1 MILQALTDYY
11 ETLLELPPNKSK
23 PPRFGWSQTNVRF
36 AVFINSAGTLKN
48 ITLLESDTNKNGRPT
63 AVPMQLKRSGTKPPP
78 YFLCDTATYVLGIDK
93 EGEITARSKA
103 YFAAFSSYN
112 KDILSHIDCLEAR
125 AVINFLDNWDIES
138 ALSNP
143 IVQDALP
150 YDLGKG
156 NLAFYITDTNTW
168 VLDSPKIQTGWDMYY
183 QESSTQG
190 CLGVCLVTGK
200 DAPIARIHNSIKKL
214 RTSSRSPNGWTL
226 VGFDKGSPAFSSYG
240 KEQGYNAPTSEY
252 VAFAYT
258 TALNHLLDDQEHIYQ
273 LGDATVVCWA
283 RGGGDAYQ
291 VFFGGALLGAPT
303 PYSAADLRGMTAQL
317 CQGIPVDFQ
326 EEKLDPNMDFYILGL
341 SPNAARLSVR
351 FFLHNTF
358 QGFLDHIQA
367 HYDRLEI
374 AQSND
379 NKFDNIPLWRL
390 LYATVRS
397 QTKYEPS
404 SYKEAKQ
411 NLEKYL
417 PPELSGEILRSIL
430 MNTRYPATLLNGIT
444 LRIRAEHEITRSR
457 AAAIKACLLQNYRCL
472 PIYSTLREVLTVE
485 LNDSC
490 NYQPY
495 VLGRLFA
502 VMEQIQLA
510 SADWKLNRTIKD
522 SYFTSAA
529 TTPKNIYAK
538 LFPLSEYHMKKLLRD
553 KPGLAN
559 ILGKE
564 KGSLIGKL
572 TAPIPP
578 RFMPEETDCF
588 YIGYYHQSNQKK
600 EEKEH
605 V

>member
-11 ETLLELPPNKSK
+11 GALLALPANKPK

-36 AVFINSAGTLKN
+36 AVSIDFSGTLKG
-48 ITLLESDTNKNGRPT
+48 IIPLENDTNRKGRPT
-63 AVPMQLKRSGTKPPP
+63 TVPMQLKRSGTKPPP
-78 YFLCDTATYVLGIDK
+78 YFLCDTATYILGIDK
-93 EGEITARSKA
+93 GETTARSKA
-103 YFAAFSSYN
+103 YFSAFSTYN
-112 KDILSHIDCLEAR
+112 KRILSRIDCPEAR

-138 ALSNP
+138 ALNNP
-143 IVQDALP
+143 IVQDALS

-156 NLAFYITDTNTW
+156 NLAFYITETAAW
-168 VLDSPKIQTGWDMYY
+168 VLDNPEIQAVWNAYY
-183 QESSTQG
+183 QENSSQEN
-190 CLGVCLVTGK
+190 LGICLVTGK
-200 DAPIARIHNSIKKL
+200 DAPIARIHNSVKGIYA
-214 RTSSRSPNGWTL
+214 SSLSPNGWTL

-252 VAFAYT
+252 AAFAYT
-258 TALNHLLDDQEHIYQ
+258 AALNHLLSDRDHVYRV
-273 LGDATVVCWA
+273 GDATVVCWA
-283 RGGGDAYQ
+283 KGGGDLYQ
-291 VFFGGALLGAPT
+291 SFFG
-303 PYSAADLRGMTAQL
+303 YAAMGQAEPAYEESELRNMVKQL
-317 CQGIPVDFQ
+317 CQGQPVQYREDR
-326 EEKLDPNMDFYILGL
+326 LDPNMDFFVLGL

-351 FFLHNTF
+351 FFLRNTF
-358 QGFLDHIQA
+358 GGFLRNVQA
-367 HYDRLEI
+367 HQDRLEI
-374 AQSND
+374 VQSVD
-379 NKFDNIPLWRL
+379 NKFDSIPLWRL

-397 QTKYEPS
+397 QMKYEPR
-404 SYKEAKQ
+404 SYKEARQ

-417 PPELSGEILRSIL
+417 PPELSGEVLRSIL
-430 MNTRYPATLLNGIT
+430 MNTRYPATLHNGVT

-457 AAAIKACLLQNYRCL
+457 AAVIKAYLLKNYHYL
-472 PIYSTLREVLTVE
+472 PIYSTLKEVLTVE

-502 VMEQIQLA
+502 VMEKIQLA

-529 TTPKNIYAK
+529 ATPKNIYAK

-559 ILGKE
+559 VLGKE
-564 KGSLIGKL
+564 KGSLVGKL

-578 RFMPEETDCF
+578 RFTPEETDCF

-600 EEKEH
+600 EENEN

>member
-258 TALNHLLDDQEHIYQ
+258 TALNHLLDDQEHVYQ
-273 LGDATVVCWA
+273 LGDTTVVCWA

-291 VFFGGALLGAPT
+291 SFFGGALLGAPM

-397 QTKYEPS
+397 QTEYEPS

-457 AAAIKACLLQNYRCL
+457 AAAIKACLLQNYCRL
-472 PIYSTLREVLTVE
+472 PIYSTLRKVLTVE

-510 SADWKLNRTIKD
+510 SADRKLNRTIKD

>member
-1 MILQALTDYY
+1 MILQALTEYY
-11 ETLLELPPNKSK
+11 QSLVQAEKIAAPGWKSSDISFVLCISDEGELEQVISIKNQVSQGKKTVLRPQSMILPVP
-23 PPRFGWSQTNVRF
+23 
-36 AVFINSAGTLKN
+36 A
-48 ITLLESDTNKNGRPT
+48 DGRTST
-63 AVPMQLKRSGTKPPP
+63 AVRPN
-78 YFLCDTATYVLGIDK
+78 FLWDKSDYLLGISKGGTQRGIKYFNGAK
-93 EGEITARSKA
+93 EYHEAILSGVVSPAATALLAFFQQWDPEKA
-103 YFAAFSSYN
+103 PEHPALQDAME
-112 KDILSHIDCLEAR
+112 DILKGANMVFRYSGGYIHEDPEIRDAWQR
-125 AVINFLDNWDIES
+125 HYADQSTGIEM
-138 ALSNP
+138 
-143 IVQDALP
+143 
-150 YDLGKG
+150 
-156 NLAFYITDTNTW
+156 T
-168 VLDSPKIQTGWDMYY
+168 
-183 QESSTQG
+183 
-190 CLGVCLVTGK
+190 CLVTGK
-200 DAPIARIHNSIKKL
+200 QAAVARIHPKIKGII
-214 RTSSRSPNGWTL
+214 NGEAMGNTL
-226 VGFDKGSPAFSSYG
+226 VGFNSPSVCSYG
-240 KEQGYNAPTSEY
+240 KEQSYNAPVSQQA
-252 VAFAYT
+252 AFAYT
-258 TALNHLLDDQEHIYQ
+258 AALNYLLADREHVYR

-291 VFFGGALLGAPT
+291 AFFGRALLGAPT

-326 EEKLDPNMDFYILGL
+326 EDKLDPNMDFYILGL

-379 NKFDNIPLWRL
+379 NKFDNIPLWCL

>member
-1 MILQALTDYY
+1 MILQALTEYY
-11 ETLLELPPNKSK
+11 QSLVQAEKIAAPGWKSSDISFVLCISDEGELEQVISIKNQVSQGKKTVLRPQSMILPVP
-23 PPRFGWSQTNVRF
+23 
-36 AVFINSAGTLKN
+36 A
-48 ITLLESDTNKNGRPT
+48 DGRTST
-63 AVPMQLKRSGTKPPP
+63 AVRPN
-78 YFLCDTATYVLGIDK
+78 FLWDKSDYLLGISKGGTQRGIKYFNGAK
-93 EGEITARSKA
+93 EYHEAILSGVVSPAATALLAFFQQWNPEKA
-103 YFAAFSSYN
+103 PEHPALQDAME
-112 KDILSHIDCLEAR
+112 DILKGANMVFRYSGGYIHEDPEIRDAWQR
-125 AVINFLDNWDIES
+125 HYADQSTGIEM
-138 ALSNP
+138 
-143 IVQDALP
+143 
-150 YDLGKG
+150 
-156 NLAFYITDTNTW
+156 T
-168 VLDSPKIQTGWDMYY
+168 
-183 QESSTQG
+183 
-190 CLGVCLVTGK
+190 CLVTGK
-200 DAPIARIHNSIKKL
+200 QAAVARIHPKIKGII
-214 RTSSRSPNGWTL
+214 NGEAMGNTL
-226 VGFDKGSPAFSSYG
+226 VGFNSPSVCSYG
-240 KEQGYNAPTSEY
+240 KEQSYNAPVSQQA
-252 VAFAYT
+252 AFAYT
-258 TALNHLLDDQEHIYQ
+258 AALNYLLADREHVYR

-291 VFFGGALLGAPT
+291 AFFGRALRGAPT

-326 EEKLDPNMDFYILGL
+326 EDKLDPSMDFYILGL

-457 AAAIKACLLQNYRCL
+457 AAAIKACLLQNYRFL
-472 PIYSTLREVLTVE
+472 PIYSALREVLTVE

>member
-93 EGEITARSKA
+93 EGEITALSKA

-291 VFFGGALLGAPT
+291 AFFGGALLGAPT

>member
-291 VFFGGALLGAPT
+291 AFFGGALLGAPT

>member
-1 MILQALTDYY
+1 MILQALTEYY
-11 ETLLELPPNKSK
+11 QSLVQAEKIAAPGWKSSDISFVLCISDEGELEQVISIKNQVSQGKKTVLRPQSMILPVP
-23 PPRFGWSQTNVRF
+23 
-36 AVFINSAGTLKN
+36 A
-48 ITLLESDTNKNGRPT
+48 DGRTST
-63 AVPMQLKRSGTKPPP
+63 AVRPN
-78 YFLCDTATYVLGIDK
+78 FLWDKSDYLLGISKGGTQRGIKYFNGAK
-93 EGEITARSKA
+93 EYHEAILSGVVSPAATALLAFFQQWDPEKA
-103 YFAAFSSYN
+103 PEHPALQDAME
-112 KDILSHIDCLEAR
+112 DILKGANMVFRYSGGYIHEDPEIRDAWQR
-125 AVINFLDNWDIES
+125 HYADQSTGIEM
-138 ALSNP
+138 
-143 IVQDALP
+143 
-150 YDLGKG
+150 
-156 NLAFYITDTNTW
+156 T
-168 VLDSPKIQTGWDMYY
+168 
-183 QESSTQG
+183 
-190 CLGVCLVTGK
+190 CLVTGK
-200 DAPIARIHNSIKKL
+200 QAAVARIHPKIKGII
-214 RTSSRSPNGWTL
+214 NGEAMGNTL
-226 VGFDKGSPAFSSYG
+226 VGFNSPSVCSYG
-240 KEQGYNAPTSEY
+240 KEQSYNAPVSQQA
-252 VAFAYT
+252 AFAYT
-258 TALNHLLDDQEHIYQ
+258 AALNYLLADREHVYR

-291 VFFGGALLGAPT
+291 AFFGGALLGAPT

-326 EEKLDPNMDFYILGL
+326 EDKLDPNMDFYILGL

-379 NKFDNIPLWRL
+379 NKFDNIPLWCL

>member
-1 MILQALTDYY
+1 MILQALTEYY
-11 ETLLELPPNKSK
+11 ETLLELPPDKSK
-23 PPRFGWSQTNVRF
+23 PPRFGWSQTNVWF
-36 AVFINSAGTLKN
+36 AVSIDSTGTLKD
-48 ITLLESDTNKNGRPT
+48 IILLENDTNKKGRPT
-63 AVPMQLKRSGTKPPP
+63 VVPMQLKRSGTKPPP

-93 EGEITARSKA
+93 GKITARSKA

-112 KDILSHIDCLEAR
+112 KDILSRIDCLEAR
-125 AVINFLDNWDIES
+125 AVTNFLDNWDIGS

-143 IVQDALP
+143 IVQDVLP

-156 NLAFYITDTNTW
+156 NLAFYIADTDTW
-168 VLDSPKIQTGWDMYY
+168 VLDSPKIQTGWDKYY
-183 QESSTQG
+183 QESSSQG
-190 CLGVCLVTGK
+190 ILGVCSVTGK
-200 DAPIARIHNSIKKL
+200 DAPIARIHNSVKGI
-214 RTSSRSPNGWTL
+214 RTSTLSPNGWTL

-252 VAFAYT
+252 AAFAYT
-258 TALNHLLDDQEHIYQ
+258 AALNHLLANRDHVFRV
-273 LGDATVVCWA
+273 GDATVVCWA
-283 RGGGDAYQ
+283 KGGGDLYQSLFSYAAMGQTEPAYDEN
-291 VFFGGALLGAPT
+291 
-303 PYSAADLRGMTAQL
+303 DLRNMVKQL
-317 CQGIPVDFQ
+317 CQGNSVTYQ
-326 EEKLDPNMDFYILGL
+326 EEKLDPNMDFFVLGL

-358 QGFLDHIQA
+358 GGFLRNVQA
-367 HYDRLEI
+367 HQKRLEI
-374 AQSND
+374 IQSVD
-379 NKFDNIPLWRL
+379 NKFDTTPLWRL

-397 QTKYEPS
+397 RAKYEPS
-404 SYKEAKQ
+404 SYKEARQ

-417 PPELSGEILRSIL
+417 PPELSGEVLRSIL
-430 MNTRYPATLLNGIT
+430 MNTRYPATLHNGVT

-457 AAAIKACLLQNYRCL
+457 AAVMKAYLLQNYCHL
-472 PIYSTLREVLTVE
+472 PIYSTLKEVLTVE

-495 VLGRLFA
+495 VLGCLFA
-502 VMEQIQLA
+502 VMEKIQLA

-564 KGSLIGKL
+564 KSSLIGKL
-572 TAPIPP
+572 TTPIPS
-578 RFMPEETDCF
+578 RFTPEETDCF

-600 EEKEH
+600 EENKN

>member
-258 TALNHLLDDQEHIYQ
+258 TALNHLLDDQEHVYQ

-291 VFFGGALLGAPT
+291 AFFGGALLGAPT

>member
-1 MILQALTDYY
+1 MILQALTEYY
-11 ETLLELPPNKSK
+11 QSLVQAEKIAAPGWKSSDISFVLCISDEGELEQVISIKNQVSQGKKTVLRPQSMILPVP
-23 PPRFGWSQTNVRF
+23 
-36 AVFINSAGTLKN
+36 A
-48 ITLLESDTNKNGRPT
+48 DGRTST
-63 AVPMQLKRSGTKPPP
+63 AVRPN
-78 YFLCDTATYVLGIDK
+78 FLWDKSDYLLGISKGGTQRGIKYFNGAK
-93 EGEITARSKA
+93 EYHEAILSGVVSPAATALLAFFQQWNPEKA
-103 YFAAFSSYN
+103 PEHPALQDAME
-112 KDILSHIDCLEAR
+112 DILKGANMVFRYSGGYIHEDPEIRDAWQR
-125 AVINFLDNWDIES
+125 HYADQSTGIEM
-138 ALSNP
+138 
-143 IVQDALP
+143 
-150 YDLGKG
+150 
-156 NLAFYITDTNTW
+156 T
-168 VLDSPKIQTGWDMYY
+168 
-183 QESSTQG
+183 
-190 CLGVCLVTGK
+190 CLVTGK
-200 DAPIARIHNSIKKL
+200 QAAVARIHPKIKGII
-214 RTSSRSPNGWTL
+214 NGEAMGNTL
-226 VGFDKGSPAFSSYG
+226 VGFNSPSVCSYG
-240 KEQGYNAPTSEY
+240 KEQSYNAPVSQQA
-252 VAFAYT
+252 AFAYT
-258 TALNHLLDDQEHIYQ
+258 AALNYLLADREHVSR

-291 VFFGGALLGAPT
+291 AFFGGALLGAPT
-303 PYSAADLRGMTAQL
+303 PDSAADLRGMTAQL

-326 EEKLDPNMDFYILGL
+326 EDKLDPSMDFYILGL

-457 AAAIKACLLQNYRCL
+457 AAAIKACLLQNYRFL
-472 PIYSTLREVLTVE
+472 PIYSALREVLTVE

>member
-1 MILQALTDYY
+1 MILQALTEYY
-11 ETLLELPPNKSK
+11 QSLVQAEKIAAPGWKSSDISFVLCISDEGELEQVISIKNQVSQGKKTVLRPQSMILPVP
-23 PPRFGWSQTNVRF
+23 
-36 AVFINSAGTLKN
+36 A
-48 ITLLESDTNKNGRPT
+48 DGRTST
-63 AVPMQLKRSGTKPPP
+63 AVRPN
-78 YFLCDTATYVLGIDK
+78 FLWDKSDYLLGISKGGTQRGIKYFNGAK
-93 EGEITARSKA
+93 EYHEAILSGVVSPAATALLAFFQQWNPEKA
-103 YFAAFSSYN
+103 PEHPALQDAME
-112 KDILSHIDCLEAR
+112 DILKGANMVFRYSGGYIHEDPEIRDAWQR
-125 AVINFLDNWDIES
+125 HYADQSTGIEM
-138 ALSNP
+138 
-143 IVQDALP
+143 
-150 YDLGKG
+150 
-156 NLAFYITDTNTW
+156 T
-168 VLDSPKIQTGWDMYY
+168 
-183 QESSTQG
+183 
-190 CLGVCLVTGK
+190 CLVTGK
-200 DAPIARIHNSIKKL
+200 QAAVARIHPKIKGII
-214 RTSSRSPNGWTL
+214 NGEAMGNTL
-226 VGFDKGSPAFSSYG
+226 VGFNSPSVCSYG
-240 KEQGYNAPTSEY
+240 KEQSYNAPVSQQA
-252 VAFAYT
+252 AFAYT
-258 TALNHLLDDQEHIYQ
+258 AALNYLLADREHVYR

-291 VFFGGALLGAPT
+291 AFFGRALLGAPT

-397 QTKYEPS
+397 QTEYEPS

-457 AAAIKACLLQNYRCL
+457 AAAIKACLLQNYCRL
-472 PIYSTLREVLTVE
+472 PIYSTLRKVLTVE

-510 SADWKLNRTIKD
+510 SADRKLNRTIKD

>member
-1 MILQALTDYY
+1 MILQALTEYY
-11 ETLLELPPNKSK
+11 QSLVQAEKIAAPGWKSSDISFVLCISDEGELEQVISIKNQVSQGKKTVLRPQSMILPVP
-23 PPRFGWSQTNVRF
+23 
-36 AVFINSAGTLKN
+36 A
-48 ITLLESDTNKNGRPT
+48 DGRTST
-63 AVPMQLKRSGTKPPP
+63 AVRPN
-78 YFLCDTATYVLGIDK
+78 FLWDKSDYLLGISKGGTQRGIKYFNGAK
-93 EGEITARSKA
+93 EYHEAILSGVVSPAATALLAFFQQWDPEKA
-103 YFAAFSSYN
+103 PEHPALQDAME
-112 KDILSHIDCLEAR
+112 DILKGANMVFRYSGGYIHEDPEIRDAWQR
-125 AVINFLDNWDIES
+125 HYADQSTGIEM
-138 ALSNP
+138 
-143 IVQDALP
+143 
-150 YDLGKG
+150 
-156 NLAFYITDTNTW
+156 T
-168 VLDSPKIQTGWDMYY
+168 
-183 QESSTQG
+183 
-190 CLGVCLVTGK
+190 CLVTGK
-200 DAPIARIHNSIKKL
+200 QAAVARIHPKIKGII
-214 RTSSRSPNGWTL
+214 NGEAMGNTL
-226 VGFDKGSPAFSSYG
+226 VGFNSPSVCSYG
-240 KEQGYNAPTSEY
+240 KEQSYNAPVSQQA
-252 VAFAYT
+252 AFAYT
-258 TALNHLLDDQEHIYQ
+258 AALNYLLADREHVYR

-291 VFFGGALLGAPT
+291 AFFGGALLGAPT

-326 EEKLDPNMDFYILGL
+326 EDKLDPNMDFYILGL

>member
-1 MILQALTDYY
+1 MILQALTEYY
-11 ETLLELPPNKSK
+11 QSLVQAEKIAAPGWKSSDISFVLCISDEGELEQVISIKNQVSQGKKTVLRPQSMILPVP
-23 PPRFGWSQTNVRF
+23 
-36 AVFINSAGTLKN
+36 A
-48 ITLLESDTNKNGRPT
+48 DGRTST
-63 AVPMQLKRSGTKPPP
+63 AVRPN
-78 YFLCDTATYVLGIDK
+78 FLWDKSDYLLGISKGGTQRGIKYFNGAK
-93 EGEITARSKA
+93 EYHEAILSGVVSPAATALLAFFQQWNPEKA
-103 YFAAFSSYN
+103 PEHPALQDAME
-112 KDILSHIDCLEAR
+112 DILKGANMVFRYSGGYIHEDPEIRDAWQR
-125 AVINFLDNWDIES
+125 HYADQSTGIEM
-138 ALSNP
+138 
-143 IVQDALP
+143 
-150 YDLGKG
+150 
-156 NLAFYITDTNTW
+156 T
-168 VLDSPKIQTGWDMYY
+168 
-183 QESSTQG
+183 
-190 CLGVCLVTGK
+190 CLVTGK
-200 DAPIARIHNSIKKL
+200 QAAVARIHPKIKGII
-214 RTSSRSPNGWTL
+214 NGEAMGNTL
-226 VGFDKGSPAFSSYG
+226 VGFNSPSVCSYG
-240 KEQGYNAPTSEY
+240 KEQSYNAPVSQQA
-252 VAFAYT
+252 AFAYT
-258 TALNHLLDDQEHIYQ
+258 AALNYLLADREHVYR

-291 VFFGGALLGAPT
+291 AFFGRALLGAPT

-397 QTKYEPS
+397 QTEYEPS

-457 AAAIKACLLQNYRCL
+457 AAAIKACLLQNYCRL
-472 PIYSTLREVLTVE
+472 PIYSTLRKVLTVE

>member
-1 MILQALTDYY
+1 MILQALTEYY
-11 ETLLELPPNKSK
+11 QSLVQAEKIAAPGWKSSDISFVLCISDEGELEQVISIKNQVSQGKKTVLRPQSMILPVP
-23 PPRFGWSQTNVRF
+23 
-36 AVFINSAGTLKN
+36 A
-48 ITLLESDTNKNGRPT
+48 DGRTST
-63 AVPMQLKRSGTKPPP
+63 AVRPN
-78 YFLCDTATYVLGIDK
+78 FLWDKSDYLLGISKGGTQRGIKYFNGAK
-93 EGEITARSKA
+93 EYHEAILSGVVSPAATALLAFFQQWDPEKA
-103 YFAAFSSYN
+103 PEHPALQDAME
-112 KDILSHIDCLEAR
+112 DILKGANMVFRYSGGYIHEDPEIRDAWQR
-125 AVINFLDNWDIES
+125 HYADQSTGIEM
-138 ALSNP
+138 
-143 IVQDALP
+143 
-150 YDLGKG
+150 
-156 NLAFYITDTNTW
+156 T
-168 VLDSPKIQTGWDMYY
+168 
-183 QESSTQG
+183 
-190 CLGVCLVTGK
+190 CLVTGK
-200 DAPIARIHNSIKKL
+200 QAAVARIHPKIKGII
-214 RTSSRSPNGWTL
+214 NGEAMGNTL
-226 VGFDKGSPAFSSYG
+226 VGFNSPSVCSYG
-240 KEQGYNAPTSEY
+240 KEQSYNAPVSQQA
-252 VAFAYT
+252 AFAYT
-258 TALNHLLDDQEHIYQ
+258 AALNYLLADREHVYR

-291 VFFGGALLGAPT
+291 AFFGGALLGVPT

-326 EEKLDPNMDFYILGL
+326 EDKLDPSMDFYILGL

-379 NKFDNIPLWRL
+379 NKFDNIPLWCL

-457 AAAIKACLLQNYRCL
+457 AAAIKACLLQNYRFL

>member
-1 MILQALTDYY
+1 
-11 ETLLELPPNKSK
+11 
-23 PPRFGWSQTNVRF
+23 
-36 AVFINSAGTLKN
+36 
-48 ITLLESDTNKNGRPT
+48 
-63 AVPMQLKRSGTKPPP
+63 
-78 YFLCDTATYVLGIDK
+78 
-93 EGEITARSKA
+93 
-103 YFAAFSSYN
+103 
-112 KDILSHIDCLEAR
+112 
-125 AVINFLDNWDIES
+125 
-138 ALSNP
+138 
-143 IVQDALP
+143 
-150 YDLGKG
+150 
-156 NLAFYITDTNTW
+156 

-258 TALNHLLDDQEHIYQ
+258 TALNHLLDDQEHVYQ
-273 LGDATVVCWA
+273 LGDTTVVCWA

-291 VFFGGALLGAPT
+291 SFFGGALLGAPM

-397 QTKYEPS
+397 QTEYEPS

-457 AAAIKACLLQNYRCL
+457 AAAIKACLLQNYCRL

-510 SADWKLNRTIKD
+510 SADRKLNRTIKD

>member
-1 MILQALTDYY
+1 MILQALTEYY
-11 ETLLELPPNKSK
+11 QSLVQAEKIAAPGWKSSDISFVLCISDEGELEQVISIKNQVSQGKKTVLRPQSMILPVP
-23 PPRFGWSQTNVRF
+23 
-36 AVFINSAGTLKN
+36 A
-48 ITLLESDTNKNGRPT
+48 DGRTST
-63 AVPMQLKRSGTKPPP
+63 AVRPN
-78 YFLCDTATYVLGIDK
+78 FLWDKSDYLLGISKGGTQRGIKYFNGAK
-93 EGEITARSKA
+93 EYHEAILSGVVSPAATALLAFFQQWDPEKA
-103 YFAAFSSYN
+103 PEHPALQDAME
-112 KDILSHIDCLEAR
+112 DILKGANMVFRYSGGYIHEDPEIRDAWQR
-125 AVINFLDNWDIES
+125 HYADQSTGIEM
-138 ALSNP
+138 
-143 IVQDALP
+143 
-150 YDLGKG
+150 
-156 NLAFYITDTNTW
+156 T
-168 VLDSPKIQTGWDMYY
+168 
-183 QESSTQG
+183 
-190 CLGVCLVTGK
+190 CLVTGK
-200 DAPIARIHNSIKKL
+200 QAAVARIHPKIKGII
-214 RTSSRSPNGWTL
+214 NGEAMGNTL
-226 VGFDKGSPAFSSYG
+226 VGFNSPSVCSYG
-240 KEQGYNAPTSEY
+240 KEQSYNAPVSQQA
-252 VAFAYT
+252 AFAYT
-258 TALNHLLDDQEHIYQ
+258 AALNYLLADREHVYR

-291 VFFGGALLGAPT
+291 AFFGGALLGAPT